1 MPGLA
6 TPSEYYDRLW
16 EPAPESRPDAATVG
30 FVRDLGP
37 VERALDLGCGD
48 GVLTSELRA
57 EDLTAADVS
66 LVALK
71 RARRRLT
78 EGVTLIML
86 MADQPLPF
94 DDDTFELVL
103 CAGTLPYVK
112 DLFNLVLEL
121 RRVLVPGG
129 RLAVA
134 TPAHGRAA
142 GVSLLAR
149 GFERRFDPA
158 APEIRFFTE
167 RSLGELLDSGGFAPI
182 YITRE
187 DGKLLATAHR

>member
-1 MPGLA
+1 MPGFA
-6 TPSEYYDRLW
+6 TPSDYYDRLW
-16 EPAPESRPDAATVG
+16 EPAPESRPDPATVD
-30 FVRDLGP
+30 FVRGLGP

-48 GVLTSELRA
+48 GVLTAELRA
-57 EDLTAADVS
+57 EDVTAADVS

-94 DDDTFELVL
+94 DDDTFDLVL
-103 CAGTLPYVK
+103 CADTVPYVK

-129 RLAVA
+129 QIAIT
-134 TPAHGRAA
+134 TPAHRRAD
-142 GVSLLAR
+142 GLSLAAR

-158 APEIRFFTE
+158 APEMRFFTE

-182 YITRE
+182 YIRRRGGT
-187 DGKLLATAHR
+187 LLATADR